1 MIVTTI
7 PLLSFGFLCIL
18 ILSCD
23 GTVYCFEPLTVTKN
37 FDISEDAD
45 KKNDLEMK
53 TVQKPKLTVRR
64 YLNMPEDFL

>member
-1 MIVTTI
+1 MV
-7 PLLSFGFLCIL
+7 LC
-18 ILSCD
+18 
-23 GTVYCFEPLTVTKN
+23 VYCFVLLTVTKN